1 MINFPCTCGHRFS
14 FPDEEAGGM
23 TQCPQCKRLVDIP
36 IPGDL
41 ANFEEDGTVKMDIP
55 FADEPEE
62 DRMRELTRAYLPR
75 RQDANGED
83 YDLRVTM
90 EQIEAAGT
98 EEIPLELKDEV
109 KPGAP
114 KYDPVTGELIR
125 PMALK
130 EDAYQ
135 KVIPLPP
142 QVTLG
147 YARPAEQ
154 EMEVPPWRIPL
165 ELFKVQNLAV
175 MVGFFAMLML
185 AMFMWVAIGG
195 GLFFAGFFVIFVY
208 MVMMAHGSNV
218 VEDIGHAGKDELPA
232 PLRGV
237 EFGEDIW
244 KPFVNFAG
252 AAMLCEAPGVIL
264 VQNGQWAAGYAL
276 LALGWFMF
284 PAILLTL
291 STSGSV
297 MNLRPDR
304 VFSVIGHCGI
314 SYVFAVGLWVAAT
327 ATFFVGHEIA
337 VAWAM
342 SLMKPF
348 GFIKLPVPVWVAF
361 ALMVVGIYLF
371 HWFCWRLGLLYRQ
384 HHEKFPWVLQ
394 QHVRSKKWQ
403 EYLNRRKPKYVPK
416 PATAAA
422 APAAQVQPQQ
432 PTPVQLLPQQQPMR
446 VQPVESINQRT

>member
-1 MINFPCTCGHRFS
+1 MV
-14 FPDEEAGGM
+14 
-23 TQCPQCKRLVDIP
+23 QCPQCKRLVDIP

-130 EDAYQ
+130 EDAYR
-135 KVIPLPP
+135 KVVPLPP

-147 YARPAEQ
+147 YARPTEQ
-154 EMEVPPWRIPL
+154 ENEVPPWRIPL
-165 ELFKVQNLAV
+165 ELFKIQNLAV
-175 MVGFFAMLML
+175 MAGVLVMLL
-185 AMFMWVAIGG
+185 VAMFMWMVIGG
-195 GLFFAGFFVIFVY
+195 GLFFAAIFVIVVY
-208 MVMMAHGSNV
+208 MMMMAHGTNI

-237 EFGEDIW
+237 EFVEDIW
-244 KPFVNFAG
+244 KPFVSFAG
-252 AAMLCEAPGVIL
+252 AAMLCEAPGVIMI
-264 VQNGQWAAGYAL
+264 QNGQWGAGLAV

-291 STSGSV
+291 ATSGSV

-304 VFSVIGHCGI
+304 VFSVIGHCGMG
-314 SYVFAVGLWVAAT
+314 YLFTVGLWVAAS
-327 ATFFVGHEIA
+327 ATFLVGHEIA
-337 VAWAM
+337 VAFSV
-342 SLMKPF
+342 SLIRPM
-348 GFIKLPVPVWVAF
+348 GFMKLPMPAWA
-361 ALMVVGIYLF
+361 AYGLMIVGIYLF

-384 HHEKFPWVLQ
+384 YHEKFPWILQ

-403 EYLNRRKPKYVPK
+403 EYVNRRKRKYVRN
-416 PATAAA
+416 PAAAAA
-422 APAAQVQPQQ
+422 APGAPPVAQVQPQQ
-432 PTPVQLLPQQQPMR
+432 PVPVQAIPQQPMR
-446 VQPVESINQRT
+446 VQPIAPMNHRS